1 MGTAAKIS
9 MTVLSADVLMEGHVM
24 MSLMGS
30 HAVVL
35 LNGQALLA
43 VKVGIVYQLYI
54 LAVNVFYLIIV
65 SVVIDINLTPLLI
78 SNVLFVGSHIFKGD
92 VIPL

>member
-43 VKVGIVYQLYI
+43 VKVGI
-54 LAVNVFYLIIV
+54 
-65 SVVIDINLTPLLI
+65 
-78 SNVLFVGSHIFKGD
+78 
-92 VIPL
+92 